1 MKKVIFLLALL
12 SIVVLTHYFKSY
24 TFDDQSTIKLSSKE
38 LIAMFDSNKDLKP
51 MQLNDGPILLKG
63 NVTAIQNSA
72 LTLDKKI
79 FCKFKN
85 DILNINIGDSIV
97 LVGNFIGY
105 DNLFQEFK
113 INNCSIVNP

>member
-1 MKKVIFLLALL
+1 MKKVIFLLVLL
-12 SIVVLTHYFKSY
+12 SIVVLTFYFKSY
-24 TFDDQSTIKLSSKE
+24 AFDDQSTIKLSSKE
-38 LIAMFDSNKDLKP
+38 LIAMFDANKDLKP

-85 DILNINIGDSIV
+85 EISIW
-97 LVGNFIGY
+97 
-105 DNLFQEFK
+105 
-113 INNCSIVNP
+113 

>member
-12 SIVVLTHYFKSY
+12 SIVVLTLYFISY
-24 TFDDQSTIKLSSKE
+24 AFDDQSIIKLSSKE

-105 DNLFQEFK
+105 DNLFEEFK
-113 INNCSIVNP
+113 INDCSIVNP